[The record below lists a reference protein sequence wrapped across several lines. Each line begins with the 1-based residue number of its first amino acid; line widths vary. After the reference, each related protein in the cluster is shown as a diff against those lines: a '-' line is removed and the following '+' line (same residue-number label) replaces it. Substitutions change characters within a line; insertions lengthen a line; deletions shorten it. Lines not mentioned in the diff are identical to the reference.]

1 MKVIYDRIE
10 SIRGNLI
17 MVRAEGVSLGEL
29 ARIELADGRLVYAS
43 VLRIDGNLV
52 TLQVFENTRGIS
64 TSDRVSFL
72 KRQMQV
78 VYGDT
83 LFGRRMSG
91 SGVPID
97 GGPIPEGEKVNIG
110 TPSFNPTRRVIPRLM
125 VQTNIPMIDV
135 FNCLVKSQKIPIFSV
150 AGEPYN
156 ALLMRIANQTDAD
169 VVIIGGMGLTFKD
182 YQAFIDNAEEAGSAH
197 KTIMFIH
204 RATDPAVECLLA
216 PDMALA
222 CAERFA
228 MNGKHVLVLLTDMTA
243 FADAIKEIAITMD
256 QVPSNRGYPGSL
268 YSDLAA
274 RYEKAVLI
282 EGSGSITI
290 VAVTTMPGDDV
301 THPVPDNTGYITEGQ
316 FYLHNGVI
324 DPFGSLSR
332 LKQLVIGKV
341 TREDHGDLANAMIRL
356 YAESK
361 KARERQ
367 SMGFKLS
374 HWDEQLIAFG
384 KLFEEKMMNL
394 EVNCPIEEALDLG
407 WALLG
412 QCFKPDQ
419 VGIRQKYIDA
429 YWVKNAKQQE
439 EKKEDSIKP
448 SVKRPKE
455 AQHV

>member
-1 MKVIYDRIE
+1 MKIVYEKINTM
-10 SIRGNLI
+10 RGNLI
-17 MVRAEGVSLGEL
+17 SVTADGVGLGEL
-29 ARIELADGRLVYAS
+29 ARVDLKDGRSVYAS
-43 VLRIDGNLV
+43 VLRIDGDQV
-52 TLQVFENTRGIS
+52 TLQVFQSTRGIS
-64 TSDRVSFL
+64 TGDRVTFL
-72 KRQMQV
+72 NRQMQAT
-78 VYGDT
+78 YGET
-83 LFGRRMSG
+83 LLGRRLSG
-91 SGVPID
+91 IGAPVD
-97 GGPIPEGEKVNIG
+97 GGPQVVGESVNIAS
-110 TPSFNPTRRVIPRLM
+110 TSFNPVKRVVPREM
-125 VQTNIPMIDV
+125 VRTNIPMIDV

-169 VVIIGGMGLTFKD
+169 VVIIGGMGLTFKE
-182 YQAFIDNAEEAGSAH
+182 YQAFIDNAEQAGTMN
-197 KTIMFIH
+197 KTVMFIH
-204 RATDPAVECLLA
+204 RATDPAVECLLV

-228 MNGKHVLVLLTDMTA
+228 IEGKTVLVLLTDMTA

-290 VAVTTMPGDDV
+290 IGVTTMPGDDV

-316 FYLHNGVI
+316 FYLHEGRI

-332 LKQLVIGKV
+332 LKQLVIGKI

-367 SMGFKLS
+367 AMGFKLS
-374 HWDEQLIAFG
+374 RWDEKLLAYSR
-384 KLFEEKMMNL
+384 LFEDRMMNL
-394 EVNCPIEEALDLG
+394 EVNYTLEQALDLG
-407 WALLG
+407 WETLAE
-412 QCFKPDQ
+412 CFQSDE
-419 VGIRQKYIDA
+419 VGIKQSVVNKY
-429 YWVKNAKQQE
+429 W
-439 EKKEDSIKP
+439 
-448 SVKRPKE
+448 PKV
-455 AQHV
+455 AQGVS